1 MIQKVEWSEEA
12 KESLADIYDYNFES
26 SPQNAE
32 YVIETLLELGNTL
45 KDSRFDYSKDLI
57 INSDRFRF
65 IPKWSY
71 KIIYERKNNEVKI
84 IDVFGTKQ
92 NPEILKKYKYL

>member
-1 MIQKVEWSEEA
+1 MMQKVVWSDNA
-12 KESLADIYDYNFES
+12 KESLADIYDYIFEN

-32 YVIETLLELGNTL
+32 HVIDTLLELGNSL
-45 KDSRFDYSKDLI
+45 EDSRFDYSKDLI
-57 INSDRFRF
+57 IDNDRFRF

-71 KIIYERKNNEVKI
+71 KIIYERKNNEVRI

-92 NPEILKKYKYL
+92 NPEILKKYK

>member
-12 KESLADIYDYNFES
+12 KESLADIYDYIFES
-26 SPQNAE
+26 SPKNAE

-71 KIIYERKNNEVKI
+71 KIIYERKNNEVRI

-92 NPEILKKYKYL
+92 NPEILKKYK

>member
-1 MIQKVEWSEEA
+1 MTI
-12 KESLADIYDYNFES
+12 IFES

-45 KDSRFDYSKDLI
+45 KDSRFDYSNDLI

-71 KIIYERKNNEVKI
+71 KIIYERKNNEVRI

-92 NPEILKKYKYL
+92 NPEILKKYK